1 MLRKIWD
8 LWKTA
13 ARIVARYQ
21 ARLLLTLFY
30 FLILAPFA
38 LVVRA
43 FSDPLRLKG
52 PFPSNW
58 TNLAQASE
66 DRRHDAM
73 RQY

>member
-13 ARIVARYQ
+13 AGVVARCQ
-21 ARLLLTLFY
+21 ARFLLTLFY
-30 FLILAPFA
+30 FLILTPFA
-38 LVVRA
+38 LAVRA

-52 PFPSNW
+52 PPSSNW

-66 DRRHDAM
+66 IHRHDAM